1 MKKRILCLLL
11 ALMLA
16 LLAFSLVSCGDND
29 DDDDDD
35 DRKSSSSK
43 NDEKDETKE
52 EVTFDDVLE
61 LFEDIESEESG
72 VMLNTFEGEDEA
84 KSALESSFGG
94 DILDDFDGEL
104 KNALLC
110 NYIGDSNFWVV
121 MVFECGDEKDAESL
135 AEWLDK
141 YNEEDDTY
149 YTAENGLFII
159 ATSEYMIDVVLGE
172 EEYEWGSIGNSDGGS
187 SDSGATQAKTVFE
200 SYVSNMEGIE
210 DSYVDAQYFVGD
222 ETTGLARSMFG
233 YDFAEEFENCYR
245 NGAWFGG
252 EYVYEYQDEAIW
264 VVGIFEFEDDMLIPA
279 VEWLSYYNEEG
290 YYYTHLGNVLL
301 VASDAHMLEV
311 ARGYEGY

>member
-43 NDEKDETKE
+43 NDKDDEKKDEI
-52 EVTFDDVLE
+52 TFDDVLE
-61 LFEDIESEESG
+61 MFEDIESEESG

-110 NYIGDSNFWVV
+110 NYIGDSNFWAV

-135 AEWLDK
+135 AEWLDI

-159 ATSEYMIDVVLGE
+159 ASSEYMIDVVLGE
-172 EEYEWGSIGNSDGGS
+172 EEYEIDNNKEDDGARPNSDIDTAESNLRDDGYTVMTS
-187 SDSGATQAKTVFE
+187 EVDNAMMLSGVLGEENKNITIYYCYDEVTAMDMYEELQERLEMYNEGVEATLENFAKEANEFGM
-200 SYVSNMEGIE
+200 SLE
-210 DSYVDAQYFVGD
+210 DYLEAVDASYLLEWDKENYQVGVD
-222 ETTGLARSMFG
+222 MS
-233 YDFAEEFENCYR
+233 N
-245 NGAWFGG
+245 
-252 EYVYEYQDEAIW
+252 YVVWLGHKDAIKS
-264 VVGIFEFEDDMLIPA
+264 A
-279 VEWLSYYNEEG
+279 Q
-290 YYYTHLGNVLL
+290 
-301 VASDAHMLEV
+301 
-311 ARGYEGY
+311 